1 MNNPQKV
8 AVVLFNLG
16 GPDAPEAVKPF
27 LFNLFS
33 DAAIIQVPQPFRWL
47 IAKIISSRRAPI
59 AREIY
64 AQIGGRSPIVPE
76 TQRQAEALEQVLS
89 TSDGLDNVK
98 CFLAMRYW
106 HPFSE
111 AAVEAV
117 LDFAPDKIVLLP
129 LYPQY
134 STTTTGSSLNAWRK
148 AWAKRVGP
156 GHTSKKDPET
166 SEICCYP
173 EASGWIEAQAD
184 LVRKGFKS
192 AGELNNTRVLF
203 SAHGLPKKVIERGDP
218 YQTQVERTCAAVAK
232 KLDMPGLDWV
242 TCFQS
247 RVGPLEWIG
256 PSTDSEIERAG
267 AEGKNIVVV
276 PIAFVSEHSETLVEL
291 DIEYRDLAEKAGVAT
306 YVRVAAVGTHP
317 AFIGT
322 LGDLVREALVSD
334 EMICPE
340 EAIGGIC
347 PGNGLAENQI
357 VLKS

>member
-1 MNNPQKV
+1 MSAPQKV

-16 GPDAPEAVKPF
+16 GPDSPEAVKPF

-76 TQRQAEALEQVLS
+76 TKRQAEALERVLS
-89 TSDGLDNVK
+89 TSDGFGEVK

-106 HPFSE
+106 HPFSD
-111 AAVEAV
+111 AAVDGV

-156 GHTSKKDPET
+156 GHTAQKTAET
-166 SEICCYP
+166 CEICCYP
-173 EASGWIEAQAD
+173 EAQGWIEAQAD
-184 LVRKGFKS
+184 LVRKGLKS
-192 AGELNNTRVLF
+192 AGELSKLRVLF
-203 SAHGLPKKVIERGDP
+203 SAHGLPKKVIEGGDP
-218 YQTQVERTCAAVAK
+218 YQAQVEQTCAAVVK
-232 KLDMPGLDWV
+232 ELDMLDLDWV

-256 PSTDSEIERAG
+256 PSTDAEIERAG
-267 AEGKNIVVV
+267 ADGKNLIVV

-291 DIEYRDLAEKAGVAT
+291 DIEYRDLAKKAGVAT
-306 YVRVAAVGTHP
+306 YVRVPAVGTHP
-317 AFIGT
+317 AFIGA
-322 LGDLVREALVSD
+322 LGELVRQALLSD

-340 EAIGGIC
+340 EANGGIC
-347 PGNGLAENQI
+347 PGNR
-357 VLKS
+357 